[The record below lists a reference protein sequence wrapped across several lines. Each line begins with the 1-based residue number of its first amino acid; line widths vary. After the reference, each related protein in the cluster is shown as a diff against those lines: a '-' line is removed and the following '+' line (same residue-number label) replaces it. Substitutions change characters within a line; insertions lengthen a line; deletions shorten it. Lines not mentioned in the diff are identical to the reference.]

1 MTQFILRLNLLNV
14 PDSCIYVYIHFGIIS
29 NIHFGIIS
37 TNMKTLM
44 IFTVAVVLLD
54 LKTPRF

>member
-14 PDSCIYVYIHFGIIS
+14 PDSCIYVY
-29 NIHFGIIS
+29 IHFGIIS